1 MSVAFRLL
9 SFASFI
15 YECPQKF
22 RTLHAKIIA
31 LVFTAQLNLRPHL
44 NSYIKLT
51 LRYVTKLG
59 DSGLSILK
67 LRVCDLAIGRGNLAP
82 TIKLP

>member
-1 MSVAFRLL
+1 MSAAFGLL
-9 SFASFI
+9 GFASFI

-22 RTLHAKIIA
+22 RTLHAKMIA

-44 NSYIKLT
+44 NSYIELT

-59 DSGLSILK
+59 DLERIYQIHRKKSIK
-67 LRVCDLAIGRGNLAP
+67 
-82 TIKLP
+82 KH